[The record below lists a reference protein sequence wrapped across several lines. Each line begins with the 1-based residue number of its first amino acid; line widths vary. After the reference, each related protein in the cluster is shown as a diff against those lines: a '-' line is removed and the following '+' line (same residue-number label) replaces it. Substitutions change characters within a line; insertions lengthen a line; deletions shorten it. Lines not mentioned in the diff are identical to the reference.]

1 MKILLLEDD
10 TILNEIIEEHLLELN
25 YEVISVMDG
34 SEAEEVIYDEN
45 FDLLLFDVNVP
56 NINGFDLLKNLRK
69 NNINIPTIFITSRDS
84 SDDVKTGFNAGAD
97 DYIKKPFELSELVL
111 RIENIKRLRQIDSF
125 GQIQISGDISY
136 DYNRKVIINTNGE
149 FNLSKTEAK
158 LLEYFIKNKNKT
170 ISIEEISINNWVYDE
185 MPEATTI
192 RTYIKNLR
200 KKLDSDAI
208 STLKGIGYR
217 FNL

>member
-10 TILNEIIEEHLLELN
+10 TILNEIIEEHLLELH
-25 YEVISVMDG
+25 YDVVSIMDG

-56 NINGFDLLKNLRK
+56 NINGFDLLRNLRK
-69 NNINIPTIFITSRDS
+69 NNINIPTIFITSRDT

-125 GQIQISGDISY
+125 GQIQISNDVFY

-200 KKLDSDAI
+200 KK
-208 STLKGIGYR
+208 
-217 FNL
+217 

>member
-84 SDDVKTGFNAGAD
+84 SDDVKTGFTAGAD
-97 DYIKKPFELSELVL
+97 DYIKKPFELSELAL

-125 GQIQISGDISY
+125 GQIQISSDVSY
-136 DYNRKVIINTNGE
+136 NYNRKIIKNTNGE

-170 ISIEEISINNWVYDE
+170 ISIEELSINNWVYDE

-200 KKLDSDAI
+200 KKLNGDII

>member
-10 TILNEIIEEHLLELN
+10 TILNEIIEEHLLELH

-56 NINGFDLLKNLRK
+56 NINGFDLLRNLRK
-69 NNINIPTIFITSRDS
+69 NNINIPTIFITSRDT

-125 GQIQISGDISY
+125 GQIQISNDVFY

>member
-10 TILNEIIEEHLLELN
+10 TILNEIIEEYLLELN

-45 FDLLLFDVNVP
+45 FDLLLLDVNVP

-125 GQIQISGDISY
+125 GQVQITSDVSY
-136 DYNRKVIINTNGE
+136 DYNRKIIINTNGE

-200 KKLDSDAI
+200 KKLNSDTI

>member
-1 MKILLLEDD
+1 MVTLDKKTLQKI
-10 TILNEIIEEHLLELN
+10 
-25 YEVISVMDG
+25 
-34 SEAEEVIYDEN
+34 
-45 FDLLLFDVNVP
+45 
-56 NINGFDLLKNLRK
+56 
-69 NNINIPTIFITSRDS
+69 
-84 SDDVKTGFNAGAD
+84 
-97 DYIKKPFELSELVL
+97 

-125 GQIQISGDISY
+125 GQVQISGDVSY

-192 RTYIKNLR
+192 RTYIKNLGTVQ
-200 KKLDSDAI
+200 KSVSI
-208 STLKGIGYR
+208 W
-217 FNL
+217 

>member
-10 TILNEIIEEHLLELN
+10 TILNEIIEEHLLELH
-25 YEVISVMDG
+25 YDVVSIMDG

-56 NINGFDLLKNLRK
+56 NINGFDLLRNLRK
-69 NNINIPTIFITSRDS
+69 NNINIPTIFITSRDT

-111 RIENIKRLRQIDSF
+111 RIENIQRLRQIDSF
-125 GQIQISGDISY
+125 GQIQISNDVFY

>member
-84 SDDVKTGFNAGAD
+84 SDDIKTGFNAGAD
-97 DYIKKPFELSELVL
+97 DYIKKPFELSELVI

-125 GQIQISGDISY
+125 GQINISNNVSY
-136 DYNRKVIINTNGE
+136 DYNKKIIKNINSE

-185 MPEATTI
+185 MPEPTTI
-192 RTYIKNLR
+192 RTYVKNLR
-200 KKLDSDAI
+200 KKLNNETI

-217 FNL
+217 FNI

>member
-10 TILNEIIEEHLLELN
+10 TILNEIIEEHLLELH
-25 YEVISVMDG
+25 YDVVSIMDG

-56 NINGFDLLKNLRK
+56 NINGFDLLRNLRK
-69 NNINIPTIFITSRDS
+69 NNINIPTIFITSRDT

-125 GQIQISGDISY
+125 GQIQISNDVFY